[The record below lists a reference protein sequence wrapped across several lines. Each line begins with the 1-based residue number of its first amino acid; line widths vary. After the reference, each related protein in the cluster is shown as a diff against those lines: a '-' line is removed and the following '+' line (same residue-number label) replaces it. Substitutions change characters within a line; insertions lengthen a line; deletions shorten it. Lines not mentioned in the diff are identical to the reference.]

1 MSEILWHTPT
11 LTVVSEID
19 FRGSHFRDQQRTKN
33 MPQLPPFSRWFARQT
48 DLTHRRILLSASAA
62 LVAIA
67 LVGLASQLTLSGL
80 DLPMMVASMGAAAVL
95 LFVVPSSKL
104 STPWA
109 FAGGHLVSAVIGVTC
124 ALWIPHIALA
134 TAVAVGGAILA
145 MHYLRCLH
153 PPGGAAA
160 LMAVLGG
167 ESIHSLGYQYVLTPV
182 LLNVVIMLV
191 VTLTY
196 WRLAGINQQNEDYQ
210 HTLDHNWQRS
220 NEEWL
225 ASTAPFDQDD
235 LARAISE
242 MDTFIDISQ
251 QDLHEIY
258 ARALQQAHGQGF
270 GDMRCA
276 EVMSQPALSVQYGAE
291 LEEVWQL
298 FEQHNIRGVPVVDN
312 FQHVIGM
319 VTVSNFVHLASDS
332 ADTPLPESQSMAERL
347 ARLRQRTPG
356 FESDKAE
363 VAGQI
368 MNSPAITA
376 RQDERIADK
385 IDVFNQHHIH
395 HLPVVDDKRKLVG
408 MLTREDIMAARA
420 SLKC

>member
-1 MSEILWHTPT
+1 
-11 LTVVSEID
+11 
-19 FRGSHFRDQQRTKN
+19 
-33 MPQLPPFSRWFARQT
+33 MPRLPPLSRWFARQT
-48 DLTHRRILLSASAA
+48 DLTHKRILLSASAA
-62 LVAIA
+62 LVAIG
-67 LVGLASQLTLSGL
+67 LVGLVSQFTLSGR
-80 DLPMMVASMGAAAVL
+80 DLPIMVASMGAAAVL
-95 LFVVPSSKL
+95 LFVVPGSKL

-109 FAGGHLVSAVIGVTC
+109 FAGGHLVSALIGVTC
-124 ALWIPHIALA
+124 ALWIPDVALA
-134 TAVAVGGAILA
+134 TAVAVAGAILA

-167 ESIHSLGYQYVLTPV
+167 ESIQSLGYQYVLTPV
-182 LLNVVIMLV
+182 LLNVVIMLT
-191 VTLTY
+191 VTLVY
-196 WRLAGINQQNEDYQ
+196 WRLAGINQQNEGYRR
-210 HTLDHNWQRS
+210 TLDHNWQRS
-220 NEEWL
+220 DEEWL
-225 ASTAPFDQDD
+225 ASSAPFEQDN
-235 LARAISE
+235 LARAIAE

-251 QDLHEIY
+251 QDLQEIY

-270 GDMRCA
+270 GEMRCA
-276 EVMSQPALSVQYGAE
+276 EVMSQPVLSVQYGTE
-291 LEEVWQL
+291 LEDVWQL
-298 FEQHNIRGVPVVDN
+298 FEQHNIRGIPVVDN
-312 FQHVIGM
+312 FQRVIGV

-332 ADTPLPESQSMAERL
+332 SDTPLPESHSMAERL

-368 MNSPAITA
+368 MSSPAVTA

-385 IDVFNQHHIH
+385 INLFNQHHIH

-420 SLKC
+420 SL

>member
-1 MSEILWHTPT
+1 MGPATH
-11 LTVVSEID
+11 
-19 FRGSHFRDQQRTKN
+19 KY
-33 MPQLPPFSRWFARQT
+33 MPQLPPLSHWFAKQT
-48 DLTHRRILLSASAA
+48 DLTHKSILLSASAA
-62 LVAIA
+62 LVAVA
-67 LVGLASQLTLSGL
+67 LVGLASQLTLSGY
-80 DLPMMVASMGAAAVL
+80 DLPIMVASMGAAAVL

-109 FAGGHLVSAVIGVTC
+109 FAGGHLVSALIGVTC
-124 ALWIPHIALA
+124 ALWIPHIPLA
-134 TAVAVGGAILA
+134 TAVAVAGAILA

-167 ESIHSLGYQYVLTPV
+167 ESIQSLGYQYVLTPV
-182 LLNVVIMLV
+182 LLNVVIMLA
-191 VTLTY
+191 VTLVY
-196 WRLAGINQQNEDYQ
+196 WRLAGINQQSTGHQ
-210 HTLDHNWQRS
+210 QTLDHNWQRS
-220 NEEWL
+220 DEEWL
-225 ASTAPFDQDD
+225 ASTTPFDQND
-235 LARAISE
+235 LSRAISE
-242 MDTFIDISQ
+242 MGTFIDISQ

-276 EVMSQPALSVQYGAE
+276 EIMSHPALSVQYGSE

-312 FQHVIGM
+312 FQHVIGI

-332 ADTPLPESQSMAERL
+332 ADTPLPESRSMAERL

-356 FESDKAE
+356 FESSKAE
-363 VAGQI
+363 VVGQI

-385 IDVFNQHHIH
+385 IDLFNQHHIH

-420 SLKC
+420 SLKIS

>member
-1 MSEILWHTPT
+1 
-11 LTVVSEID
+11 
-19 FRGSHFRDQQRTKN
+19 
-33 MPQLPPFSRWFARQT
+33 MPQLPPLSYWFVRQT
-48 DLTHRRILLSASAA
+48 DLTHKSILLSASAA
-62 LVAIA
+62 LVAVA
-67 LVGLASQLTLSGL
+67 LVGLTSQFTLSGY
-80 DLPMMVASMGAAAVL
+80 DLPIMVASMGAAAVL

-109 FAGGHLVSAVIGVTC
+109 FAGGHLVSALTGVTC

-134 TAVAVGGAILA
+134 TAVAVAGAILA

-167 ESIHSLGYQYVLTPV
+167 ESIQSLGYQYVLTPV
-182 LLNVVIMLV
+182 LLNVIIMLV
-191 VTLTY
+191 VTLVY
-196 WRLAGINQQNEDYQ
+196 WRLAGINQHSKGRRQ
-210 HTLDHNWQRS
+210 TLAHNWQRS
-220 NEEWL
+220 DEEWL
-225 ASTAPFDQDD
+225 ASTAPFDQND
-235 LARAISE
+235 LSRAISE

-251 QDLHEIY
+251 QDLHKIY

-270 GDMRCA
+270 GDTRCA
-276 EVMSQPALSVQYGAE
+276 AVMSQPALSVQYGTE

-319 VTVSNFVHLASDS
+319 ITVSNFVHLASDS
-332 ADTPLPESQSMAERL
+332 TDTPLPESYSMAERL
-347 ARLRQRTPG
+347 TLLRQRTPG
-356 FESDKAE
+356 FESNKAE

-368 MNSPAITA
+368 MNSPAITV

-385 IDVFNQHHIH
+385 IDLFSQHHIH
-395 HLPVVDDKRKLVG
+395 HLPVVDDKRKLTG

-420 SLKC
+420 SLKP

>member
-1 MSEILWHTPT
+1 
-11 LTVVSEID
+11 
-19 FRGSHFRDQQRTKN
+19 
-33 MPQLPPFSRWFARQT
+33 MPQLPPLSHWFARQT
-48 DLTHRRILLSASAA
+48 DLTHKSILLSASAA
-62 LVAIA
+62 LVAVA
-67 LVGLASQLTLSGL
+67 LVGLASQLVLSGY
-80 DLPMMVASMGAAAVL
+80 DLPIMVASMGAAAVL

-109 FAGGHLVSAVIGVTC
+109 FAGGHLVSALIGVTC

-134 TAVAVGGAILA
+134 TAVAAAAAILA

-167 ESIHSLGYQYVLTPV
+167 ESIQSLGYQYVFTPV
-182 LLNVVIMLV
+182 LLNVVIMLA
-191 VTLTY
+191 VTLVY
-196 WRLAGINQQNEDYQ
+196 WRLAGINQQRTGHQ
-210 HTLDHNWQRS
+210 QPLDHNWQRS
-220 NEEWL
+220 DEEWL

-235 LARAISE
+235 LSRAISE

-258 ARALQQAHGQGF
+258 TRALQQAHGQGF

-276 EVMSQPALSVQYGAE
+276 KIMSQPVLSVQYGTE

-298 FEQHNIRGVPVVDN
+298 FERHNIRGVPVVDN

-319 VTVSNFVHLASDS
+319 VTVSNFVHMASDS
-332 ADTPLPESQSMAERL
+332 TSTPLPESYGMAERL

-363 VAGQI
+363 VVGQI

-385 IDVFNQHHIH
+385 INLFNQHHIH
-395 HLPVVDDKRKLVG
+395 HLPVIDDKHKLVG

-420 SLKC
+420 SL